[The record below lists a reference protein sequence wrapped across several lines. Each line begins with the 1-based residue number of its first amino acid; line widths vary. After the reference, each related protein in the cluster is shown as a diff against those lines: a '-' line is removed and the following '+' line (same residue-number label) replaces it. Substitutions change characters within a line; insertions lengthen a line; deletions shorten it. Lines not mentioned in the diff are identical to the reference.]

1 MNKYEVIEKLDNN
14 THLIVEPDT
23 IKDYCEALQISYPT
37 HLEFTLKSDG
47 TTGTPTYEHN
57 VGLIGIAI
65 SAFAEYVAFEIC
77 EFRSK
82 LWSHGFVTHDCTKA
96 ILAYW
101 DKQDKIIHSLEF

>member
-23 IKDYCEALQISYPT
+23 IKEYCRALQISYPT

-77 EFRSK
+77 EFRS
-82 LWSHGFVTHDCTKA
+82 
-96 ILAYW
+96 
-101 DKQDKIIHSLEF
+101 